1 VVSLVW
7 TTTALEGN
15 MVGAL
20 SVISV
25 VVGAAC
31 AYMAGR
37 YPRHRKNMETFG
49 GALLISGFAL
59 LGYSLERLLAP
70 C

>member
-1 VVSLVW
+1 
-7 TTTALEGN
+7 

-20 SVISV
+20 SIVSV
-25 VVGAAC
+25 VAGTAC
-31 AYMAGR
+31 AYMAGQ
-37 YPRHRKNMETFG
+37 YPRHREDMEMFG